1 MCWLSKTVFR
11 MTVAFIL
18 LKWQKTEDFMLS
30 DDFLLKNMAKMAET
44 LKRNPIFPR
53 SPRNR
58 KMTVHALKV
67 AKHP

>member
-1 MCWLSKTVFR
+1 
-11 MTVAFIL
+11 MTVALIL

-30 DDFLLKNMAKMAET
+30 DNFLLKNMAKMAEI

-58 KMTVHALKV
+58 KMIVHGLKV